1 MCANYQ
7 PVTNPDRLRQFFGV
21 ESIAKLKEC
30 PEETWPGYLAPVI
43 AFARGSATHGR
54 TGVRRLGA
62 GLYGLVPYWAKSL
75 QQGRHTYNARSETA
89 DALVSFKEAWHRGQ
103 RCIVPL
109 EAFYDPCWESGKAV
123 RWRTQRQ
130 DGAPMG
136 VAGLWNAWTAPEGH
150 RVLSFTMLTVNADG
164 HAVVDRMHRPEDE
177 KRMVAVLAPEQY
189 DDWLAAPVPQMKAF
203 LRCWPAEELRAE
215 PAPLPKEH
223 PTETV
228 SQPVLF

>member
-7 PVTNPDRLRQFFGV
+7 PVTDPERLRTFFGV
-21 ESIAKLKEC
+21 APLASLETC
-30 PEETWPGYLAPVI
+30 PEETWPGYPAPVI
-43 AFARGSATHGR
+43 AFARGSATPQG
-54 TGVRRLGA
+54 TGVRRLGM

-123 RWRTQRQ
+123 RWRIQRQ

-136 VAGLWNAWTAPEGH
+136 VAGLWNAWTSPEGQ

-164 HAVVDRMHRPEDE
+164 HAVMNRLHRPADE
-177 KRMVAVLAPEQY
+177 KRMIAVLAPEQY
-189 DDWLAAPVPQMKAF
+189 DDWLAAPVPRMKDF
-203 LRCWPAEELRAE
+203 LRCWPAEDWQAG
-215 PAPLPKEH
+215 PDPLPRESS
-223 PTETV
+223 TTAE
-228 SQPVLF
+228 SQPALF